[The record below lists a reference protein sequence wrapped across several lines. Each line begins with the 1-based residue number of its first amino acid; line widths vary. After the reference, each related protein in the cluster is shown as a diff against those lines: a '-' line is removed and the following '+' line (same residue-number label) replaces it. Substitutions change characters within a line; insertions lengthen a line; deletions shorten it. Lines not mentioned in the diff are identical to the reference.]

1 MPMNKQMKKAAKGIL
16 SGGAAGLSNKGAGA
30 FAAQK
35 GQTQEMQ
42 CPYCDRI
49 FKQLD
54 RLRMHKEKHHADIL
68 NAEAEGTAASAEAS
82 SSATAAQP
90 ASAAA
95 STKHDLATQFQL
107 SAKSSTTAA
116 AAKLAEAQAA
126 AKAAREAK
134 RAAAQGLPPPA
145 QPPNPPQQQ
154 QQQQTTTTIGP
165 RRNITTDGTR
175 SPRKRCAKSNAKK
188 RR

>member
-82 SSATAAQP
+82 SSAAAAAAQP
-90 ASAAA
+90 ASAAAA

-107 SAKSSTTAA
+107 SAKSSTT
-116 AAKLAEAQAA
+116 L
-126 AKAAREAK
+126 
-134 RAAAQGLPPPA
+134 
-145 QPPNPPQQQ
+145 
-154 QQQQTTTTIGP
+154 T
-165 RRNITTDGTR
+165 
-175 SPRKRCAKSNAKK
+175 
-188 RR
+188 